1 MDYNFN
7 EVENINLYGTKIK
20 VSSREQLSETINSLK
35 MKKRTDLEKYFEKFY
50 EKGYTSERI
59 IINASNSKLLQKI
72 YSKKKNYFN
81 TRKSISDSLK
91 IADAV
96 FGAFINEEGQII
108 VNDSLFKYT
117 NRGLYFGKLSDSLK
131 IREVAFRKNSSA
143 KSQKTI
149 ESDCYIRETEG
160 GITEIENGV
169 HQFVRI
175 ADETGCTGSGTGGGS
190 TYNSNNGY
198 KAITDIYNAKNSELG
213 LNTLIQDLRIET
225 SPDDNWFQNIW
236 GTYRYSHEYFS
247 DDDYR
252 FELDFWDQTWLI
264 YRSVGIEAE
273 THKDGW
279 FWWNNINSDEIVL
292 GINKVHLIYDIPSPD
307 ISFFVNYT
315 NNVLNQNT
323 KQPLYIHNNSF
334 FIKNNNSVYEPINIK
349 VLNNNRIP
357 FFEFRDDAI
366 LNIYI
371 GSVLGLNLNLDITYN
386 VLSDSN
392 IKTLYKLGADYLK
405 SKYSSRKD
413 FIVTIQKNP
422 NEVDLLYFDEFQRVY
437 NTDEVE
443 RIFFSEWDWQIG
455 LKFADTGSAWKS
467 TYTPIN
473 LNGFNTLGDYKSKNI
488 DIYGLARR
496 GEEWR
501 GLRLKF

>member
-1 MDYNFN
+1 
-7 EVENINLYGTKIK
+7 
-20 VSSREQLSETINSLK
+20 
-35 MKKRTDLEKYFEKFY
+35 
-50 EKGYTSERI
+50 
-59 IINASNSKLLQKI
+59 
-72 YSKKKNYFN
+72 
-81 TRKSISDSLK
+81 
-91 IADAV
+91 
-96 FGAFINEEGQII
+96 
-108 VNDSLFKYT
+108 
-117 NRGLYFGKLSDSLK
+117 
-131 IREVAFRKNSSA
+131 
-143 KSQKTI
+143 
-149 ESDCYIRETEG
+149 
-160 GITEIENGV
+160 
-169 HQFVRI
+169 
-175 ADETGCTGSGTGGGS
+175 
-190 TYNSNNGY
+190 
-198 KAITDIYNAKNSELG
+198 
-213 LNTLIQDLRIET
+213 
-225 SPDDNWFQNIW
+225 
-236 GTYRYSHEYFS
+236 
-247 DDDYR
+247 
-252 FELDFWDQTWLI
+252 
-264 YRSVGIEAE
+264 
-273 THKDGW
+273 
-279 FWWNNINSDEIVL
+279 
-292 GINKVHLIYDIPSPD
+292 
-307 ISFFVNYT
+307 VNYT

-443 RIFFSEWDWQIG
+443 RIFFSDWDWQIG